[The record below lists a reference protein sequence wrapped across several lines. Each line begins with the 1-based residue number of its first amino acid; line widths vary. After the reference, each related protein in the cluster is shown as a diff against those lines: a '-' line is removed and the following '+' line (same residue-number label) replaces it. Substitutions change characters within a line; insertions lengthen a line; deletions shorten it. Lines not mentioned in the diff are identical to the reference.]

1 MALLNQECRVK
12 QFSQPSITNQ
22 MQKVIEASG
31 ISKNFGTTN
40 ALSDIS
46 FSVNES
52 EVFGFIG
59 PDGGGKTTLFR
70 IVTTLMLPDKGEI
83 KVLGMNSVTHYKEL
97 RKNIGYMPGRFS
109 LYQDLSVEENLN
121 FYATV
126 FGTTVAD
133 NYDLI
138 HDIYSHI
145 EPFKKRLAGKLSG
158 GMKQKLALSCALIHK
173 PALLVLDEP
182 TTGVDAVSRSEF
194 WDMLGK
200 LRQHNITVLI
210 STPYMD
216 EAMRCDKVAL
226 IQDGKILAVDAPQKI
241 RNGFS
246 KRLLAVKSKEKY
258 KLIITLRKYSETKTA
273 YPFGDSVHVT
283 LDNDNADTS
292 LYRFLINEGIGD
304 VVIEEVEATIE
315 DRFLELMDGSVNI
328 KGLNGAKAQG
338 RKG

>member
-1 MALLNQECRVK
+1 
-12 QFSQPSITNQ
+12 
-22 MQKVIEASG
+22 MQKTIESSG
-31 ISKNFGTTN
+31 ISKTFGTTK
-40 ALSDIS
+40 ALNNIS
-46 FSVNES
+46 FSVDES

-59 PDGGGKTTLFR
+59 PDGAGKTTLFR
-70 IVTTLMLPDKGEI
+70 IITTLLLPDEGEI
-83 KVLGMNSVTHYKEL
+83 KVLGIDAVSHYKEL

-126 FGTTVAD
+126 FGTTVEE

-138 HDIYSHI
+138 SDIYSHI

-173 PALLVLDEP
+173 PKLLVLDEP

-200 LRQHNITVLI
+200 LRQHKITILV

-216 EAMRCDKVAL
+216 EAMRCDRVAL
-226 IQDGKILAVDAPQKI
+226 IQNGKILTIDAPQKI
-241 RNGFS
+241 RDGFGRKLYS
-246 KRLLAVKSKEKY
+246 VRSMEKY
-258 KLIITLRKYSETKTA
+258 KLINSLRSYPGILTA

-283 LDNDNADTS
+283 FKNDMPEDS
-292 LYRFLINEGIGD
+292 LYDLILKSGIGD
-304 VVIEEVEATIE
+304 VTISETQAGIE
-315 DRFLELMDGSVNI
+315 DRFLELMN
-328 KGLNGAKAQG
+328 KGIND
-338 RKG
+338 

>member
-1 MALLNQECRVK
+1 
-12 QFSQPSITNQ
+12 
-22 MQKVIEASG
+22 MQIAIESSG
-31 ISKNFGTTN
+31 ISKNFGTTK
-40 ALSDIS
+40 ALNDIS

-59 PDGGGKTTLFR
+59 PDGAGKTTLFR
-70 IVTTLMLPDKGEI
+70 IITTLLLPDEGEI
-83 KVLGMNSVTHYKEL
+83 RVLGMDCTFDYKEL

-126 FGTTVAD
+126 FGTTVEE

-138 HDIYSHI
+138 SDIYSHI

-173 PALLVLDEP
+173 PKLLVLDEP

-194 WDMLGK
+194 WDMLRK
-200 LRQHNITVLI
+200 LRQHNITIIV

-216 EAMRCDKVAL
+216 EAMRCDRVAL
-226 IQDGKILAVDAPQKI
+226 IQDGRILAIDAPQKI
-241 RNGFS
+241 RDGFS
-246 KRLLAVKSKEKY
+246 KKLFTVKSFEKY
-258 KLIITLRKYSETKTA
+258 KLLNTLRKYPGTITA

-283 LDNDNADTS
+283 FINDTIDDS
-292 LYRFLINEGIGD
+292 LFSFLNNGGIGD
-304 VVIEEVEATIE
+304 IVVQEAEAGIE
-315 DRFLELMDGSVNI
+315 DRFLDLMEKGDGQQASGIREL
-328 KGLNGAKAQG
+328 GA
-338 RKG
+338 RV